1 MLFIILRTLLDGVDV
16 PGYASLVVLLLFFSG
31 MNMIGLGIIGEYLG
45 RVFLEVKRRPIYLV
59 SDRWASSPRARRR
72 SIRRRRCRRR
82 WSMPAVDGGTAPLL
96 RHLLQYLRFGAV
108 GLAATAV
115 HALAFVALIEL
126 AASPPLLANLAAF
139 ALAVLGL
146 VRRPRH
152 WTFRSAAGGRPARR
166 AALARFILVAL
177 LGLGLNS
184 LAVYLIADRLELS
197 YWYALAVM
205 VTAVPL
211 IIFVI
216 SKRWV
221 FAGGTADEL
230 RCDPAY

>member
-1 MLFIILRTLLDGVDV
+1 
-16 PGYASLVVLLLFFSG
+16 
-31 MNMIGLGIIGEYLG
+31 
-45 RVFLEVKRRPIYLV
+45 
-59 SDRWASSPRARRR
+59 
-72 SIRRRRCRRR
+72 
-82 WSMPAVDGGTAPLL
+82 MPAVDGGTAPLL

-139 ALAVLGL
+139 ALAVLVSFGGH
-146 VRRPRH
+146 RH
-152 WTFRSAAGGRPARR
+152 WTFRSAAGRRPARR
-166 AALARFILVAL
+166 AALARFVLVAL

-216 SKRWV
+216 SKHWV
-221 FAGGTADEL
+221 FAGGAADEL